1 MSNNNRYERGLERGP
16 ANHVPLTP
24 CDFLARAAAI
34 YPVRTAVVHGA
45 LRRSYA
51 ETYDRCRRLAGA
63 LAGRGVGIGDTVSIL
78 APNVP
83 AMLEAHFGVPMAG
96 AVLNALNI
104 RLDAASIA
112 AMLGHAQSRV
122 LIADAGFASVVED
135 ALAQLDRRPH
145 VVAIDDS
152 AETEGE
158 GRGFAD
164 ESYEELLAA
173 GSPDFAWPW
182 PEDEWQAISLNY
194 TSGTTGRPKGVV
206 YHHRGAYLNALSN
219 VLMNG
224 FTCDSVY
231 LWTLPMFHCNG
242 WTHTWAV
249 TAAAGAHICLLRI
262 EPAEVF
268 RLIAEERVTHM
279 AGAPVVLG
287 MLINAPEGDKRRFDH
302 VVEVATGG
310 AAPPAPVIAAME
322 EMGFNVTHLYGL
334 TEVYGP
340 ALVAAPQEDWP
351 DLPLDDRAALMARQG
366 VRHPAI
372 QGAMV
377 ADPETLAPVPA
388 DGATTG
394 EIMLRGNTVMKGYL
408 DDAGA
413 TAEAFGG
420 GWFHT
425 GDLAVTHPDGYIQI
439 TDRAKDIIIS
449 GGENISSIEVENA
462 LYSHEA
468 VLEAAVVAR
477 PDERWGETPCAFVA
491 LKPDAQAVSAE
502 ALIDHCRARMARFKV
517 PRTFVFGELPK
528 TATGKIMKFELRERA
543 LAVSSEAPK
552 EEVTGT
558 G

>member
-1 MSNNNRYERGLERGP
+1 MSDIDRYERGLERGP
-16 ANHVPLTP
+16 ANYTALTP
-24 CDFLARAAAI
+24 CDFMARAAAI
-34 YPVRTAVVHGA
+34 YPARTAVVHGG

-51 ETYDRCRRLAGA
+51 ETYARCRRLAGA
-63 LAGRGVGIGDTVSIL
+63 LAVRGVGLGDTVSIL

-96 AVLNALNI
+96 AALNALNI

-112 AMLGHAQSRV
+112 GMLGHARSRV
-122 LIADAGFASVVED
+122 LIADAGFAGVVEE
-135 ALAQLDRRPH
+135 ALAQMDRRPH
-145 VVAIDDS
+145 VVAIEDS
-152 AETEGE
+152 GEVEGE
-158 GRGFAD
+158 GGFAD
-164 ESYEELLAA
+164 ESYEVLLAA
-173 GSPDFAWPW
+173 GDPDFAWPW
-182 PEDEWQAISLNY
+182 PADEWQAISLNY

-224 FTCDSVY
+224 FTGDSVY

-249 TAAAGAHICLLRI
+249 TAAAGTHVCLPRM

-268 RLIAEERVTHM
+268 RLIADEGVTHM

-287 MLINAPEGDKRRFDH
+287 MLINAPEGDKRRFER

-322 EMGFNVTHLYGL
+322 AMGFNVTHLYGL

-340 ALVAAPQEDWP
+340 ALVAAPQQDWP
-351 DLPLDDRAALMARQG
+351 DLPLDERAALMARQG
-366 VRHPAI
+366 VRHHAI

-388 DGATTG
+388 DGATVG
-394 EIMLRGNTVMKGYL
+394 EIMLRGSTVMKGYL

-491 LKPDAQAVSAE
+491 LKPDARAVTAE
-502 ALIDHCRARMARFKV
+502 ALIEHCRARMARFKA
-517 PRTFVFGELPK
+517 PRTIVFGALPK
-528 TATGKIMKFELRERA
+528 TATGKIMKFELRARARA
-543 LAVSSEAPK
+543 LSADAAENGSEEA
-552 EEVTGT
+552 G
-558 G
+558 

>member
-1 MSNNNRYERGLERGP
+1 MSDSNRYEHGLERGP
-16 ANHVPLTP
+16 ANHAALTP
-24 CDFLARAAAI
+24 CDFMARAAAV
-34 YPVRTAVVHGA
+34 YPARTAVVHGA
-45 LRRSYA
+45 LRRTYA
-51 ETYDRCRRLAGA
+51 ETYARCRRLAGA
-63 LAGRGVGIGDTVSIL
+63 LAGRGVGLGDTVSIM

-104 RLDAASIA
+104 RLDAASVA
-112 AMLGHAQSRV
+112 LMLGHARSRV
-122 LIADAGFASVVED
+122 LIADAAFADVVAE
-135 ALAQLDRRPH
+135 ALAALDHRPH
-145 VVAIDDS
+145 VVLIDDE
-152 AETEGE
+152 AEGDGA
-158 GRGFAD
+158 GRGLAD
-164 ESYEELLAA
+164 ESYEALLASGA
-173 GSPDFAWPW
+173 PEFDWQW

-224 FTCDSVY
+224 FTRDSVY

-249 TAAAGAHICLLRI
+249 TAAAGTHVCLRRP

-268 RLIAEERVTHM
+268 RLIADERVTHM

-287 MLINAPEGDKRRFDH
+287 MLINAPESEKRRFDH

-322 EMGFNVTHLYGL
+322 AMGFNVTHLYGL

-340 ALVAAPQEDWP
+340 ALVAAPQEGWQ

-366 VRHPAI
+366 VRHHAI
-372 QGAMV
+372 QGAVV
-377 ADPETLAPVPA
+377 ADPETLAPVAA
-388 DGATTG
+388 DGATVG

-408 DDAGA
+408 DDADA
-413 TAEAFGG
+413 TAEAFRG
-420 GWFHT
+420 GWFHS
-425 GDLAVTHPDGYIQI
+425 GDLAVTHPDGYIQV

-491 LKPDAQAVSAE
+491 LKPDAPAVTEA
-502 ALIDHCRARMARFKV
+502 ALIAHCRGRLARFKT
-517 PRTFVFGELPK
+517 PRTIVFGALPK

-543 LAVSSEAPK
+543 RALS
-552 EEVTGT
+552 GT
-558 G
+558 